1 MKAIALAKRLAR
13 DLVNPDL
20 ATMSADDRLVL
31 VDAMNAGF
39 QRYHA
44 LSPDNTKIT
53 TGALFLPG
61 PKTVTL
67 EVEQGSPVFSGYA
80 AALEDLYCTVRVDG
94 DGIDNQMVS
103 DTELL
108 HPYAGPSGTV
118 NATIYGDASALFEPV
133 IGLASNPR
141 VLESGRLLLQDAAKT
156 VEAKTMTQKPL
167 REPWCWWTEN
177 NGRVSGPVAP
187 SIFRVDS
194 LPPSALRIQGTFYMG
209 PLRLNITDL
218 TDNDAAVLFREDT
231 LESTLIP
238 LIRGELAASPLWRLD
253 ATRADAIKRAT
264 EWVGITDI
272 PQLSVP
278 ANRAGTPKGF

>member
-1 MKAIALAKRLAR
+1 MAR

-31 VDAMNAGF
+31 VDAINAGF

-53 TGALFLPG
+53 TGALFLPA

-67 EVEQGSPVFSGYA
+67 EVTHGSPVFAGYA
-80 AALEDLYCTVRVDG
+80 AAIDDLYCTVRVDG

-103 DTELL
+103 DTEML

-141 VLESGRLLLQDAAKT
+141 ILESGRVLVQDAAKT
-156 VEAKTMTQKPL
+156 VEAKTMTRKPL
-167 REPWCWWTEN
+167 REPRYWWTEN

-187 SIFRVDS
+187 TIFRVES
-194 LPPSALRIQGTFYMG
+194 LPPAFLRIQGTFHMG
-209 PLRLNITDL
+209 PLRLNIVDL
-218 TDNDAAVLFREDT
+218 TQDEAMVPFREDT

-238 LIRGELAASPLWRLD
+238 LIRGELAASHLWRLD
-253 ATRADAIKRAT
+253 ATRSEALKRAT
-264 EWVGITDI
+264 EWAGITDI
-272 PQLSVP
+272 HQLSTP
-278 ANRAGTPKGF
+278 ANRVGTPKGF